1 MSKFQ
6 KLIMEYKDSPRS
18 ISVETG
24 QFGAYHADQ
33 LIGLDLDEI
42 WKWREAAWQKAQEQL
57 QSSPP

>member
-1 MSKFQ
+1 MSKIQ

-33 LIGLDLDEI
+33 LIGLALSNLKNELFSG
-42 WKWREAAWQKAQEQL
+42 RL
-57 QSSPP
+57 QRPGSQN